1 MSMLIAAFVCI
12 ALMAISVAHF
22 AWGVGLSWPLKNR
35 KLLAQTVVG
44 FTGVEKMP
52 NPLLTLAVAIGTFY
66 AAFIALAMADHDGGG
81 TNLNLVGA
89 IVAVIFLARGGIGY
103 TAKWQAMTSEPIFRL
118 NDKRVYSP
126 LCLFIGLGFAAL
138 ILLRLI

>member
-1 MSMLIAAFVCI
+1 MLIAAFVCI
-12 ALMAISVAHF
+12 ALLAISVAHF
-22 AWGVGLSWPLKNR
+22 AWAVGLSWPLKNR

-66 AAFIALAMADHDGGG
+66 AAFIALAMADPAGGG
-81 TNLNLVGA
+81 SDLNIVGA
-89 IVAVIFLARGGIGY
+89 VIAVIFLGRGIIGY
-103 TAKWQAMTSEPIFRL
+103 TPKWQAMTAEPIFRL

-126 LCLFIGLGFAAL
+126 MCLFIGLGFGAL

>member
-12 ALMAISVAHF
+12 ALMAISVAHL
-22 AWGVGLSWPLKNR
+22 AWSLGLSWPLKNR

-52 NPLLTLAVAIGTFY
+52 NPLFTFVVAIATFY
-66 AAFIALAMADHDGGG
+66 AAFIALAMADPEGGG
-81 TNLNLVGA
+81 TNLNLVGGVIA
-89 IVAVIFLARGGIGY
+89 LIFLARGIIGY

-126 LCLFIGLGFAAL
+126 LCLFIGLGFTTL
-138 ILLRLI
+138 ILLRLF